1 MVVSKRSL
9 AILAAAVGG
18 VMWIEHAHRI
28 TIRSPAP
35 AEVAGLN
42 SPACP
47 ENESVPFSPDCMTFI
62 QGGAGPDVRLR
73 VDATRTLP
81 DSPERP

>member
-1 MVVSKRSL
+1 MVVSKLNL

-35 AEVAGLN
+35 AEVAGVGT
-42 SPACP
+42 PACP
-47 ENESVPFSPDCMTFI
+47 ENESVPFSADCMMFI
-62 QGGAGPDVRLR
+62 QGGAGLDVRPR
-73 VDATRTLP
+73 AAATRTLP

>member
-18 VMWIEHAHRI
+18 VIWIEHAHRI

-42 SPACP
+42 TPACP
-47 ENESVPFSPDCMTFI
+47 ENESVPFSADCMMFI
-62 QGGAGPDVRLR
+62 QGGAGPAVRPR
-73 VDATRTLP
+73 ADATRTLP